1 MTQGARKKPAPVKS
15 HKPKSYWP
23 QGEIVVTGHAITETT
38 EHGKFNPW
46 GSTMQLEIEIADGK
60 GGFEFGS
67 GTHLRIGQGYDKDV
81 EPVGWEASVQVSGR
95 TSHGTQ
101 LGRARAKALIRACDL
116 ADMFVVAL
124 KGAADPWRDNPAAVL
139 RDFGATLGFDTRTSH
154 SNDPKG
160 DRNAEVVVVLNEE
173 RGGK

>member
-1 MTQGARKKPAPVKS
+1 MAREGEQETWSPTTR
-15 HKPKSYWP
+15 P

-46 GSTMQLEIEIADGK
+46 GSTMQLEVEIADGE
-60 GGFEFGS
+60 GDFEFGS
-67 GTHLRIGQGYDKDV
+67 GTHLRIGQGYNKDV

-95 TSHGTQ
+95 TSHDTQ
-101 LGRARAKALIRACDL
+101 LGRARAAALLKACDL

-124 KGAADPWRDNPAAVL
+124 KGADARYRDNPAAVL
-139 RDFGATLGFDTRTSH
+139 RDFGPTLGYATKTSH

-160 DRNAEVVVVLNEE
+160 NRNAEVVVVLVEE
-173 RGGK
+173 QERARKARAR